1 MPSPGD
7 GARSL
12 IQGTEMP
19 FDDDFERS
27 VKHICDRVVT
37 AIQQSGAIHT
47 LFVDDAD
54 AVFIKSVEGKILL
67 TNKSYDALFTDG
79 VSPVGRLG
87 VSYLDDTIAPI
98 SSHSDAMILDGC
110 RTIHFDHV
118 GHDNQGREVRMRT
131 VKKSLLGLGH
141 PTIAILGIVRVVE
154 VLNYVGKPARSLRV
168 MWASFNQLDELDRNI
183 AIGLARGKNVAMI
196 AAENS
201 VTKKT
206 IENHRSN
213 ILRTLGY
220 DSPISVI
227 KLMVRLQEN
236 GYGDF
241 GV

>member
-1 MPSPGD
+1 
-7 GARSL
+7 
-12 IQGTEMP
+12 
-19 FDDDFERS
+19 
-27 VKHICDRVVT
+27 
-37 AIQQSGAIHT
+37 
-47 LFVDDAD
+47 
-54 AVFIKSVEGKILL
+54 
-67 TNKSYDALFTDG
+67 
-79 VSPVGRLG
+79 
-87 VSYLDDTIAPI
+87 
-98 SSHSDAMILDGC
+98 
-110 RTIHFDHV
+110 
-118 GHDNQGREVRMRT
+118 MRT